1 MNIIPKLYLNGSPQS
16 AEDGSLAFAKN
27 MKLDDDGNL
36 VNDYGYE
43 NITALDYIKDKY
55 ANFEILGQ
63 IVGLNNKIYI
73 FGTGNVKH
81 GDIVELKVTSIIIE
95 YDEVEKTAT
104 EIQSAWKYSGGSI
117 DGYVSTNI
125 SGEVILT
132 IAEYMEG
139 SSYIPLKHI
148 NLSYCSKNDNESI
161 YCQAPEVP
169 ITNLILTD
177 TYTKTIPN
185 GVYVFFI
192 RYKIRKDVY
201 TPWYLC
207 SHPIFSGV
215 SENIETIQG
224 GLKYINLHKDAAKSF
239 IFEVSHVNKDA
250 ISLYSE
256 FQLGFI
262 ITHDEA
268 TDARIWK
275 SFNITSEKVYFD
287 YDNVEEANIDDLLA
301 TTYELYNVNNITA
314 FKNKLYISNYIET
327 DFNNKIYKDL
337 ASNIKISAFGIDKIE
352 NNEKKLNING
362 YIFIYGENVGYYD
375 KILKDSTILV
385 EQLHVLNK
393 IQILNKN
400 TIDYSIGKDFK
411 PIKTIYDDYDPDNKV
426 QTVHFKFDWSSTYDP
441 DIAIA
446 VWISDNT
453 IGKVPFGDFQYSY
466 EQCFNGIFSYSSW
479 GNHILNLP
487 NNISNRHPWYEKGLT
502 FAFGSATN
510 KRYAG
515 EPMYTSGVYVINK
528 TTQEWKN
535 GTYRWYAEDDGFNA
549 EDNSQRQHMFNVV
562 RSELNNIHRFGLCY
576 IIVTYG
582 GIEYK
587 IGYNEIMD
595 NSKFYGYDN
604 DRNDII
610 QELDYNYTKNNKIS
624 DDFEN
629 KIITFVNNKLAGA
642 FVGIRP
648 NGSIMIKVKDSNGN
662 DTIIEVSAATCVLK
676 KFYFVPES
684 KDIAK
689 DPGNNYSQVW
699 TCRLITEEYHVPVRF
714 KFKQNILGIENN
726 DSNTVIKQRPSLMP
740 HSLYNVYVHFVDSHN
755 IISNGFFVNSLDTNF
770 VYDSSVKL
778 IKNYN
783 NIINLGY
790 TFNSLPNFPSNIKS
804 FFFSIVNKGD
814 IIIQGF
820 NYKYDSSNKL
830 NILHSI
836 EIDSLLYNLND
847 NINICKEKVTY
858 DDEGLIK
865 LIDLEDITTEAK
877 YYSSGDSNELAF
889 GNCGYIAWTGDD
901 DLSNTNLY
909 IRIKRRNTSEKNYIL
924 TKATP
929 YLNIPDNITNNIPD
943 NSIWNIW
950 EILQDN
956 SSFYNSYLCSV
967 KKPSFSA
974 SSGTYVSGN
983 DIYTTNRTSG
993 TITLTEF
1000 EKPINIISSSTQK
1013 IISNFNLNYLTTTED
1028 INDKIFS
1035 IKTGSEKQVAKVI
1048 NSSILSFI
1056 YELKPMY
1063 KDFMNKTFMPAEE
1076 VYKTKFDNTIRVSNV
1091 LSDETFN
1098 NSIFKFEAINYYN
1111 VPADRGIIV
1120 KLFAIGNSIYVHTKN
1135 SFYKFDAT
1143 HTITS
1148 TDSDINLQESEP
1160 FEVGITQIFDSQ
1172 YGYGGINNKE
1182 AGCITFDSYFF
1193 YDANSKH
1200 IFSYGGTGQIKL
1212 IDGSI
1217 NKFINYYS
1225 PKYCRA
1231 IHDEFNKRILFN
1243 FYGDVEFTLSYNYK
1257 SNSFVSFHDLTLDK
1271 SFYSRTGIYTFG
1283 ISRSITGENTVLTK
1297 LFKTTSTIHSLLY
1310 GIATKKS
1317 GIDYKYI
1324 IQDKDAKDKYAYGN
1338 FNISVICFPKQ
1349 YLIEVLNYISYV
1361 ANVITDTNEDNI
1373 IDLSIDNKILF
1384 NPVKALTIN
1393 TDSCASTVIKSTVND
1408 KARPNN
1414 LLDYKGFKYNKGF
1427 WNVNYFRNYKYI
1439 QNVYNYPEVIEGDG
1453 NNISDKQSLIYG
1465 RYFLLNFDFISKP
1478 IKIES
1483 VQINTQNY

>member
-1 MNIIPKLYLNGSPQS
+1 MKIVPKLYLNASPQS

-43 NITALDYIKDKY
+43 NINALNYISSKY
-55 ANFEILGQ
+55 LFFYYLGQ

-73 FGTGNVKH
+73 FAKGVNEIDNIDYVDT
-81 GDIVELKVTSIIIE
+81 VEDSLIIE
-95 YDEVEKTAT
+95 YDEIEKTAT
-104 EIQSAWKYSGGSI
+104 EIKSAWKYSGGSI

-132 IAEYMEG
+132 IAEYIEGG
-139 SSYIPLKHI
+139 SSIPLKHI
-148 NLSYCSKNDNESI
+148 NLSYCSENDNESI

-250 ISLYSE
+250 INLYSE

-268 TDARIWK
+268 TDARTWK
-275 SFNITSEKVYFD
+275 SFNITSERVYFD

-314 FKNKLYISNYIET
+314 FKNKLYISNYIES

-337 ASNIKISAFGIDKIE
+337 AANIEIKAFGIEKAEKDNIE
-352 NNEKKLNING
+352 QLQFG
-362 YIFIYGENVGYYD
+362 DYVLVLGENVYYYD
-375 KILKDSTILV
+375 SVGIDSKLKIEEQDSVYKRQFINKD
-385 EQLHVLNK
+385 N
-393 IQILNKN
+393 
-400 TIDYSIGKDFK
+400 IDYSVIKDFK
-411 PIKTIYDDYDPDNKV
+411 VADTIADEYDPSNNK
-426 QTVHFKFDWSSTYDP
+426 QTVYFKFDWNSSFNP
-441 DIAIA
+441 DIVIA
-446 VWISDNT
+446 TWISDRT
-453 IGKVPFGDFQYSY
+453 IGGVPFGQFQYGY
-466 EQCFNGIFSYSSW
+466 EDCFNNNFKKT
-479 GNHILNLP
+479 LP
-487 NNISNRHPWYEKGLT
+487 YLYAQYWSITLPDDKTAYHPWYKKGLT
-502 FAFGSATN
+502 FAFGSASNGAKSSATCY
-510 KRYAG
+510 K
-515 EPMYTSGVYVINK
+515 SGVYVINK
-528 TTQEWKN
+528 DTANYISGVPT
-535 GTYRWYAEDDGFNA
+535 WYAEDKNFNVDA
-549 EDNSQRQHMFNVV
+549 SQKQHMFNVV
-562 RSELNNIHRFGLCY
+562 SSELANTHRFGMCY
-576 IIVTYG
+576 LIVTEG
-582 GIEYK
+582 ATSYK
-587 IGYNEIMD
+587 IGYNDIMD
-595 NSKFYGYDN
+595 DKKFYGYDYDGKN
-604 DRNDII
+604 II
-610 QELDYNYTKNNKIS
+610 DYLDYNYTTDDTISKN
-624 DDFEN
+624 FEDR
-629 KIITFVNNKLAGA
+629 ITTFVNTKLTDA
-642 FVGIRP
+642 FVGISTDG
-648 NGSIMIKVKDSNGN
+648 NIMVKVQDSKGY
-662 DTIIEVSAATCVLK
+662 DKIIEISSAICVIK
-676 KFYFVPES
+676 KFYFECNS
-684 KDIAK
+684 EDIAEDK
-689 DPGNNYSQVW
+689 ENNYSQVW
-699 TCRLITEEYHVPVRF
+699 TAQLKADVYKVNVNFGF
-714 KFKQNILGIENN
+714 KKGIINIGNN
-726 DSNTVIKQRPSLMP
+726 DSNIVIKQKPSLMP

-755 IISNGFFVNSLDTNF
+755 IISNGFFVDSLDTDF
-770 VYDSSVKL
+770 VCYSSHRL
-778 IKNYN
+778 IKDYN
-783 NIINLGY
+783 DIINLGY
-790 TFNSLPNFPSNIKS
+790 TFNSAPNFPNNIKS

-820 NYKYDSSNKL
+820 NYKYDSANHL

-847 NINICKEKVTY
+847 NITICREKVTY
-858 DDEGLIK
+858 NEVGLIK
-865 LIDLEDITTEAK
+865 LIELEDITTKAK
-877 YYSSGDSNELAF
+877 YYSSGDSDKLAF
-889 GNCGYIAWTGDD
+889 GNCGYIAWKGAT
-901 DLSNTNLY
+901 DLSNVNLY
-909 IRIKRRNTSEKNYIL
+909 IRVKRNNTSEKNYIL

-929 YLNIPDNITNNIPD
+929 YLTIPDNHTYDNWITLQG
-943 NSIWNIW
+943 NSG
-950 EILQDN
+950 
-956 SSFYNSYLCSV
+956 FYNSYLCAV
-967 KKPSFSA
+967 KKPNFDA

-983 DIYTTNRTSG
+983 DIYTTKRTSG

-1000 EKPINIISSSTQK
+1000 TNFINIISSPTQK
-1013 IISNFNLNYLTTTED
+1013 VISNFNLNYLTTTED
-1028 INDKIFS
+1028 INNKIFS
-1035 IKTGSEKQVAKVI
+1035 IKNSSEKQVAKVL

-1063 KDFMNKTFMPAEE
+1063 KDFMNKTFKPAEE
-1076 VYKTKFDNTIRVSNV
+1076 LYKTKFDNTIRVSNV

-1098 NSIFKFEAINYYN
+1098 NSIFKFEAVNYYN

-1120 KLFAIGNSIYVHTKN
+1120 KLFAIGNAIYVHTKN

-1160 FEVGITQIFDSQ
+1160 FEMGVTQIFDSQ
-1172 YGYGGINNKE
+1172 YGYGGLNNKE

-1193 YDANSKH
+1193 YDVNSKH

-1225 PKYCRA
+1225 PKYCRT

-1243 FYGDVEFTLSYNYK
+1243 FYGDIEFTLSYNYK
-1257 SNSFVSFHDLTLDK
+1257 NNSFVSFHDLTLDK
-1271 SFYSRTGIYTFG
+1271 TFYSRTGVYTLVNG
-1283 ISRSITGENTVLTK
+1283 ANINK
-1297 LFKTTSTIHSLLY
+1297 LFESEIIDTDSLY
-1310 GIATKKS
+1310 GISTKKS
-1317 GIDYKYI
+1317 QIDYKYI
-1324 IQDKDAKDKYAYGN
+1324 VQDENLENKDSYGN
-1338 FNISVICFPKQ
+1338 FNISIICFPKQ

-1361 ANVITDTNEDNI
+1361 ANVVTNTNKNNI
-1373 IDLSIDNKILF
+1373 IDLSINNKDLT

-1393 TDSCASTVIKSTVND
+1393 TDSCASTIVKSTVD
-1408 KARPNN
+1408 DTARPNT

-1439 QNVYNYPEVIEGDG
+1439 QNVYNYPKVIGGDG
-1453 NNISDKQSLIYG
+1453 NNISDNQSLIYG

-1478 IKIES
+1478 VKIES

>member
-36 VNDYGYE
+36 VSDYGYE
-43 NITALDYIKDKY
+43 NIDALDYIKDKY
-55 ANFEILGQ
+55 KNFEILGQ
-63 IVGLNNKIYI
+63 VVGLNNKIYI
-73 FGTGNVKH
+73 FAKGNIKY
-81 GDIVELKVTSIIIE
+81 GDISKLEQNSLIIE

-125 SGEVILT
+125 SGETILT
-132 IAEYMEG
+132 IAEYIEG
-139 SSYIPLKHI
+139 GSFIPLKHI
-148 NLSYCSKNDNESI
+148 NLSYCSSKDNESI

-169 ITNLILTD
+169 ITNLILVD

-239 IFEVSHVNKDA
+239 IFKVSHVNKDA
-250 ISLYSE
+250 INLYSE

-268 TDARIWK
+268 TDARTWK

-287 YDNVEEANIDDLLA
+287 YDNVKEANIDDLLA
-301 TTYELYNVNNITA
+301 TTYELYNVNNITS

-337 ASNIKISAFGIDKIE
+337 ASNITINPFGIDKV
-352 NNEKKLNING
+352 EKDNVNTLNFKG
-362 YIFIYGENVGYYD
+362 FVFVKEENVDYYD
-375 KILKDSTILV
+375 RVGLSNNIIIEKQNSVYKGQFINKD
-385 EQLHVLNK
+385 N
-393 IQILNKN
+393 
-400 TIDYSIGKDFK
+400 IDYSVVKDFK
-411 PIKTIYDDYDPDNKV
+411 VDKTISDEYEPSNNK
-426 QTVHFKFDWSSTYDP
+426 QTVYFKFDWNSSYNP
-441 DIAIA
+441 DIVIA
-446 VWISDNT
+446 TWISDRT
-453 IGKVPFGDFQYSY
+453 IGGVPFGQFQYGY
-466 EQCFNGIFSYSSW
+466 EDCFRNNFDTKE
-479 GNHILNLP
+479 NHITYWSVKLP
-487 NNISNRHPWYEKGLT
+487 NNVNKYHPWYKKGLT
-502 FAFGSATN
+502 FAFGSASNGRKSSATCY
-510 KRYAG
+510 K
-515 EPMYTSGVYVINK
+515 SGVYVINK
-528 TTQEWKN
+528 DTADYIDGVPT
-535 GTYRWYAEDDGFNA
+535 WYAEDKNFNVDA
-549 EDNSQRQHMFNVV
+549 SQKQHMYNVV
-562 RSELNNIHRFGLCY
+562 SSELANTHRFGLCY
-576 IIVTYG
+576 IIVTKG
-582 GIEYK
+582 NVSYK

-595 NSKFYGYDN
+595 NPKFYGYDYDGN
-604 DRNDII
+604 NII
-610 QELDYNYTKNNKIS
+610 DYYDLDYNYTKSDIISKEFEDKITTFVNAKLAEVFVGISS
-624 DDFEN
+624 DGEIMIKAQDSEGN
-629 KIITFVNNKLAGA
+629 DKIITV
-642 FVGIRP
+642 
-648 NGSIMIKVKDSNGN
+648 
-662 DTIIEVSAATCVLK
+662 TSAICVIK
-676 KFYFVPES
+676 KFYFGYNSE
-684 KDIAK
+684 DIASDK
-689 DPGNNYSQVW
+689 ENNYSQVW
-699 TCRLITEEYHVPVRF
+699 TAQLKTDVYNVLVSFNFKKGIIIT
-714 KFKQNILGIENN
+714 NN
-726 DSNTVIKQRPSLMP
+726 EDSNIVIKQKPSLMP

-755 IISNGFFVNSLDTNF
+755 IISNGFFVDSLDTDF
-770 VYDSSVKL
+770 VKDSSNTT
-778 IKNYN
+778 IKDYN
-783 NIINLGY
+783 DIINLGY
-790 TFNSLPNFPSNIKS
+790 KFNSPPNFPSNIKS
-804 FFFSIVNKGD
+804 FFFSIINKGD

-836 EIDSLLYNLND
+836 ELDTLLYNLND
-847 NINICKEKVTY
+847 NISICKEKVTY
-858 DDEGLIK
+858 NNSGQYIRSIE
-865 LIDLEDITTEAK
+865 LEDITTEAK
-877 YYSSGDSNELAF
+877 YYSSGNSDKLAF
-889 GNCGYIAWTGDD
+889 GNCGYISWNGDD
-901 DLSNTNLY
+901 DLSNINLY
-909 IRIKRRNTSEKNYIL
+909 IRIKRNNTSEKNYIL

-929 YLNIPDNITNNIPD
+929 YLNIPNNHTYTNWQILYDN
-943 NSIWNIW
+943 
-950 EILQDN
+950 LG
-956 SSFYNSYLCSV
+956 FYNSYLCAI
-967 KKPSFSA
+967 KKPNFDI
-974 SSGTYVSGN
+974 SSGIYVSGN
-983 DIYTTNRTSG
+983 DIYSVNRGSNN
-993 TITLTEF
+993 ITLTEF
-1000 EKPINIISSSTQK
+1000 TDFISITNSPTQK

-1035 IKTGSEKQVAKVI
+1035 IKNNSNTKQVAKVL
-1048 NSSILSFI
+1048 NSSTLSFI

-1063 KDFMNKTFMPAEE
+1063 KDFMNKTFMPTEE

-1098 NSIFKFEAINYYN
+1098 NSIFKFEATNYYN
-1111 VPADRGIIV
+1111 IPADRGIIV
-1120 KLFAIGNSIYVHTKN
+1120 KLFAIGNNIYVHTKN

-1148 TDSDINLQESEP
+1148 TESDIKLQESEP

-1193 YDANSKH
+1193 YDVNSKH
-1200 IFSYGGTGQIKL
+1200 IFSYGGTGQVKL
-1212 IDGSI
+1212 IDGNIS
-1217 NKFINYYS
+1217 KFINYYS
-1225 PKYCRA
+1225 PKCCRA

-1257 SNSFVSFHDLTLDK
+1257 SNSFVSFHDLTLNK
-1271 SFYSRTGIYTFG
+1271 AFYSRTGIYTFG
-1283 ISRSITGENTVLTK
+1283 TYRPITTDENIVLTK
-1297 LFKTTSTIHSLLY
+1297 LFKPTSTIHSLLY
-1310 GIATKKS
+1310 GISTKKS
-1317 GIDYKYI
+1317 EISYKYI
-1324 IQDKDAKDKYAYGN
+1324 IQDENAEDKYGYGN

-1361 ANVITDTNEDNI
+1361 ANVITDTNKNNI
-1373 IDLSIDNKILF
+1373 IDLSIDNKILI

-1393 TDSCASTVIKSTVND
+1393 TDSCASTIIKSTVND
-1408 KARPNN
+1408 KARPNT

-1439 QNVYNYPEVIEGDG
+1439 QNVYDYPEVIEGDG

-1465 RYFLLNFDFISKP
+1465 RYFLLNFDFIDKP